1 MKPPQLGSAS
11 TAAEEYFA
19 RTFEEGLPGYRSRQV
34 GGRDLLAMTKTALL
48 RALTITDE
56 LPRTHWVWQPGY
68 AIQTV
73 NVRRLGDFCQFS
85 LREDPADELALWAR
99 IGMALSGGHSEFG
112 RDSFEILRRRDGF
125 DAAWPVYA
133 ACFVQRIWAAS
144 EQVRLGPFLRE
155 SGLLEEAG
163 ATIDAIRERRDP
175 YIDVFEVEEFTR
187 EYAAECLEIAL
198 WEAPA

>member
-1 MKPPQLGSAS
+1 MSEFAESAS
-11 TAAEEYFA
+11 TAAREYFA

-68 AIQTV
+68 AVQTV
-73 NVRRLGDFCQFS
+73 NVRRLGDFCQFR

-99 IGMALSGGHSEFG
+99 IGMALQEGDLGEDAF
-112 RDSFEILRRRDGF
+112 RALKDRDGF
-125 DAAWPVYA
+125 DVSWPVYA
-133 ACFVQRIWAAS
+133 GCFVQRIWAAS
-144 EQVRLGPFLRE
+144 QRVRLGPFLRE
-155 SGLLEEAG
+155 SGLLQEAG
-163 ATIDAIRERRDP
+163 ATISAIREQRDP

>member
-1 MKPPQLGSAS
+1 MEPSQP
-11 TAAEEYFA
+11 AEEYFA
-19 RTFEEGLPGYRSRQV
+19 TTFEEGLPGYRSRQA
-34 GGRDLLAMTKTALL
+34 GGRDLLSMTKTALL

-68 AIQTV
+68 AVQTV
-73 NVRRLGDFCQFS
+73 NERRLRDFCQFR
-85 LREDPADELALWAR
+85 LREDPSDELALWAR
-99 IGMALSGGHSEFG
+99 IGMALSEGEPEFG

-133 ACFVQRIWAAS
+133 ACFVQRIWAAF
-144 EQVRLGPFLRE
+144 QRVRLGPFLRE
-155 SGLLEEAG
+155 SGLLQEAE
-163 ATIDAIRERRDP
+163 ATISAIRERRDP

-187 EYAAECLEIAL
+187 EYAARCLEIAL